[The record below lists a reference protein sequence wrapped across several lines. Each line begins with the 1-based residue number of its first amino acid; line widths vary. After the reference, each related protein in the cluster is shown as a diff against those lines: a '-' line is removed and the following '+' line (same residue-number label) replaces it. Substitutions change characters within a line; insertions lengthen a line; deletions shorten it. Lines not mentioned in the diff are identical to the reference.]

1 MKKNEEVANIAKN
14 YYDSDDADNFYFN
27 IWGGEDIHVGWY
39 QSDEEPILD
48 ASHRTVE
55 KMVDK
60 LPQLTPNSTVID
72 IGAGYG
78 GSARYMA
85 KTFGCQVEC
94 LNISEKENDK
104 NVQKNKE
111 QGLDHLINVYQGNF
125 EDIPYKDATFD
136 VVWCQDSILHSGN
149 KKAVFEEVA
158 RILKPGGHFI
168 FTDPMQIDNCP
179 DGVLDPV
186 LKRIHLDSMGSVG
199 KYREFAQQ
207 VGLQEVEVEE
217 HAQLLPTHYGRV
229 LEELNKNEEKLH
241 GKVSQEYID
250 RMKEGLGHW
259 VEKGNKGYL
268 NWGILHFKK

>member
-1 MKKNEEVANIAKN
+1 MKNEEVANIAKN
-14 YYDSDDADNFYFN
+14 YYDSEDADNFYFN

-39 QSDEEPILD
+39 QSDSEPILD

-55 KMVDK
+55 KMVEK
-60 LPQLTPNSTVID
+60 LPQLTPESKVID

-94 LNISEKENDK
+94 LNISEKENEK
-104 NVQKNKE
+104 NIQKNKE

-125 EDIPYKDATFD
+125 EEIPYKDETFD

-149 KKAVFEEVA
+149 KKAVFQEVA
-158 RILKPGGHFI
+158 RVLKKGGHFI

-179 DGVLDPV
+179 EGVIDPV

-199 KYREFAQQ
+199 KYRECAKDF
-207 VGLQEVEVEE
+207 GLQEVEVEE
-217 HAQLLPTHYGRV
+217 HPKLLPTHYGRV
-229 LEELNKNEEKLH
+229 LEELKKNEDKLQ

-250 RMKEGLGHW
+250 HMKEGLGHW

>member
-1 MKKNEEVANIAKN
+1 MKNEEVANIAKN
-14 YYDSDDADNFYFN
+14 YYDSDDADNFYYN

-39 QSDEEPILD
+39 LSDSEPILD

-55 KMVDK
+55 KMVEK
-60 LPQLTPNSTVID
+60 LPELTADTKVID

-85 KTFGCQVEC
+85 KKFGCQVEC

-104 NVQKNKE
+104 NIQKNKE
-111 QGLDHLINVYQGNF
+111 QGLDHLLNVYQGNF
-125 EDIPYKDATFD
+125 EEIPYDNETFD

-158 RILKPGGHFI
+158 RILKKGGHFI

-179 DGVLDPV
+179 EGVIDPV

-199 KYREFAQQ
+199 KYREFAKE
-207 VGLQEVEVEE
+207 VGLEEVEIEE
-217 HAQLLPTHYGRV
+217 HPKLLPTHYGRV
-229 LEELNKNEEKLH
+229 LEELKKNEDKLQ
-241 GKVSQEYID
+241 GKVSQEYIEG
-250 RMKEGLGHW
+250 MKEGLGHW

>member
-1 MKKNEEVANIAKN
+1 MKNEEVANIAKN
-14 YYDSDDADNFYFN
+14 YYDSEDADNFYYN

-39 QSDEEPILD
+39 QSDSEPILD

-55 KMVDK
+55 KMVEK
-60 LPQLTPNSTVID
+60 LPQLTADSKVID

-78 GSARYMA
+78 GSARHLA

-104 NVQKNKE
+104 NIQKNKE

-125 EDIPYKDATFD
+125 EEIPYDSETFD

-158 RILKPGGHFI
+158 RILKSGGHFI

-179 DGVLDPV
+179 EGVLDPV
-186 LKRIHLDSMGSVG
+186 LNRIHLDSMGSVG
-199 KYREFAQQ
+199 KYREFAKE

-217 HAQLLPTHYGRV
+217 HPKLLPTHYGRV
-229 LEELNKNEEKLH
+229 LEELKRNEAKLQ

-259 VEKGNKGYL
+259 VEKGNNGYL
-268 NWGILHFKK
+268 NWGIVHFKK

>member
-1 MKKNEEVANIAKN
+1 MKNEEVANIAKN
-14 YYDSDDADNFYFN
+14 YYDSDDADNFYYN

-39 QSDEEPILD
+39 LSETEPILD

-55 KMVDK
+55 KMVEK
-60 LPQLTPNSTVID
+60 LPKISADTKVID

-85 KTFGCQVEC
+85 KKFGCQVEC
-94 LNISEKENDK
+94 LNISEKENEK
-104 NVQKNKE
+104 NIQKNKE

-125 EDIPYKDATFD
+125 EEIPYDNETFD

-158 RILKPGGHFI
+158 RILKKGGDFI

-179 DGVLDPV
+179 EGVIDPV

-199 KYREFAQQ
+199 KYREFAKE
-207 VGLQEVEVEE
+207 VGLETIEIEE
-217 HAQLLPTHYGRV
+217 QAALLPAHYGRV
-229 LEELNKNEEKLH
+229 LEELKKNEDKLQ
-241 GKVSQEYID
+241 GKVSQEYIEG
-250 RMKEGLGHW
+250 MKEGLGHW

-268 NWGILHFKK
+268 NWGILHFRK

>member
-1 MKKNEEVANIAKN
+1 MKNEEVANIAKN
-14 YYDSDDADNFYFN
+14 YYDSDDADNFYYN

-39 QSDEEPILD
+39 LSETEPILD

-55 KMVDK
+55 KMVEK
-60 LPQLTPNSTVID
+60 LPKLTPDTKVID

-85 KTFGCQVEC
+85 KQFGCQVEC

-104 NVQKNKE
+104 NIQKNKE

-125 EDIPYKDATFD
+125 EEIPYEDETFD

-149 KKAVFEEVA
+149 KKAVFQEVA
-158 RILKPGGHFI
+158 RILKKGGHFI

-179 DGVLDPV
+179 EGVIDPV

-199 KYREFAQQ
+199 KYQEFAKE
-207 VGLQEVEVEE
+207 VGLEEVEIEE
-217 HAQLLPTHYGRV
+217 QPQLLPAHYGRV
-229 LEELNKNEEKLH
+229 LEELKKNEDKLQ
-241 GKVSQEYID
+241 GKVSQQYIEG
-250 RMKEGLGHW
+250 MKEGLGHW

>member
-1 MKKNEEVANIAKN
+1 MKNEEVANIAKN
-14 YYDSDDADNFYFN
+14 YYDSEDADNFYFN

-39 QSDEEPILD
+39 QSDSEPILD

-55 KMVDK
+55 KMVEK
-60 LPQLTPNSTVID
+60 LPQLTKDKKVID

-78 GSARYMA
+78 GSARYIA

-104 NVQKNKE
+104 NIQKNKD

-125 EDIPYKDATFD
+125 EEIPYGDETFD

-149 KKAVFEEVA
+149 KKAVFQEVA
-158 RILKPGGHFI
+158 RILKKGGHFI

-179 DGVLDPV
+179 EGVLDPV

-199 KYREFAQQ
+199 KYREFAKE

-217 HAQLLPTHYGRV
+217 HPQLLTTHYGRV
-229 LEELNKNEEKLH
+229 LEELKKNEDKLK
-241 GKVSQEYID
+241 GKVSQEYIEH
-250 RMKEGLGHW
+250 MKEGLGHW

-268 NWGILHFKK
+268 NWGIIHFKK

>member
-1 MKKNEEVANIAKN
+1 MKNEEVANIAKN
-14 YYDSDDADNFYFN
+14 YYDSEDADNFYYN

-39 QSDEEPILD
+39 QSDSEPILD

-55 KMVDK
+55 KMVEK
-60 LPQLTPNSTVID
+60 LPQLTANSRVID

-78 GSARYMA
+78 GSARYLA

-104 NVQKNKE
+104 NIQKNKE

-125 EDIPYKDATFD
+125 EEIPYENESFD
-136 VVWCQDSILHSGN
+136 IVWCQDSILHSGN
-149 KKAVFEEVA
+149 KKAVFEEVT
-158 RILKPGGHFI
+158 RVLKPGAHFI
-168 FTDPMQIDNCP
+168 FTDPMQVDNCP

-186 LKRIHLDSMGSVG
+186 LNRIHLDSMGSVG
-199 KYREFAQQ
+199 KYREFAKEL
-207 VGLQEVEVEE
+207 GLQEVEVEE
-217 HAQLLPTHYGRV
+217 QAELLPTHYGRV
-229 LEELNKNEEKLH
+229 LEELKKNESHLQD
-241 GKVSQEYID
+241 KVSSEYIE

-268 NWGILHFKK
+268 NWGVLHFKK

>member
-1 MKKNEEVANIAKN
+1 MKNEEVANIAKN
-14 YYDSDDADNFYFN
+14 YYDSEDADNFYFN

-39 QSDEEPILD
+39 QSDSEPILD

-55 KMVDK
+55 KMVEK
-60 LPQLTPNSTVID
+60 LPQLTPESKVID

-94 LNISEKENDK
+94 LNISEKENEK
-104 NVQKNKE
+104 NIQKNKE

-125 EDIPYKDATFD
+125 EEIPYKDETFD

-149 KKAVFEEVA
+149 KKAVFQEVA
-158 RILKPGGHFI
+158 RVLKKGGHFI

-179 DGVLDPV
+179 EGVIDPV

-199 KYREFAQQ
+199 KYREYAKD

-217 HAQLLPTHYGRV
+217 HPKLLPTHYGRV
-229 LEELNKNEEKLH
+229 LEELKKNEDKLQ

-250 RMKEGLGHW
+250 HMKEGLGHW

>member
-1 MKKNEEVANIAKN
+1 MKNEEVANIAKS
-14 YYDSDDADNFYFN
+14 YYDSEDADNFYYN

-39 QSDEEPILD
+39 QSDSEPILD

-55 KMVDK
+55 KMVEK
-60 LPQLTPNSTVID
+60 LPQLTANSRVID

-78 GSARYMA
+78 GSARYLA

-104 NVQKNKE
+104 NIQKNKE

-125 EDIPYKDATFD
+125 EEIPYDSESFD

-158 RILKPGGHFI
+158 RVLKPGAHFI
-168 FTDPMQIDNCP
+168 FTDPMQVDNCP

-186 LKRIHLDSMGSVG
+186 LNRIHLDSMGSVG
-199 KYREFAQQ
+199 KYREFAKEL
-207 VGLQEVEVEE
+207 GLQEVEVEE
-217 HAQLLPTHYGRV
+217 QAELLPTHYGRV
-229 LEELNKNEEKLH
+229 LEELKKNENQLQD
-241 GKVSQEYID
+241 KVSADYIE

-268 NWGILHFKK
+268 NWGVLHFKK

>member
-1 MKKNEEVANIAKN
+1 MKNEEVANIAKN
-14 YYDSDDADNFYFN
+14 YYDSEDADNFYFN

-39 QSDEEPILD
+39 QSDDEPILD

-55 KMVDK
+55 KMAAK
-60 LPQLTPNSTVID
+60 LPHLDKNTKVID

-78 GSARYMA
+78 GSARYLA
-85 KTFGCQVEC
+85 KTYGCPVEC

-104 NVQKNKE
+104 NIQKNKD

-125 EDIPYKDATFD
+125 EEIPYDDETFD

-149 KKAVFEEVA
+149 KKAVFQEVA
-158 RILKPGGHFI
+158 RVLKKGGHFI
-168 FTDPMQIDNCP
+168 FTDPMQADDCP

-186 LKRIHLDSMGSVG
+186 LKRIHLDSMGSVA
-199 KYREFAQQ
+199 KYKDFAKE
-207 VGLQEVEVEE
+207 VGLQEVEIEE
-217 HAQLLPTHYGRV
+217 QPQLLPMHYGRV
-229 LEELNKNEEKLH
+229 LEELKKNEDSLH
-241 GKVSQEYID
+241 GKVSQDYID
-250 RMKEGLGHW
+250 HMKEGLGHW

>member
-1 MKKNEEVANIAKN
+1 MKNEEVANIAKN
-14 YYDSDDADNFYFN
+14 YYDSEDADNFYFN

-39 QSDEEPILD
+39 QSDSEPILD

-55 KMVDK
+55 KMVEK
-60 LPQLTPNSTVID
+60 LPQLTPESKVID

-94 LNISEKENDK
+94 LNISEKENEK
-104 NVQKNKE
+104 NIQKNKE

-125 EDIPYKDATFD
+125 EEIPYKDETFD

-149 KKAVFEEVA
+149 KKAVFQEVA
-158 RILKPGGHFI
+158 RVLKKGGHFI

-179 DGVLDPV
+179 EGVIDPV

-199 KYREFAQQ
+199 KYREYAKDF
-207 VGLQEVEVEE
+207 GLQEVEVEE
-217 HAQLLPTHYGRV
+217 HPKLLPTHYGRV
-229 LEELNKNEEKLH
+229 LEELKKNEDKLQ

-250 RMKEGLGHW
+250 HMKEGLGHW

>member
-1 MKKNEEVANIAKN
+1 MKNEEVANIAKN
-14 YYDSDDADNFYFN
+14 YYDSEDADNFYFN

-39 QSDEEPILD
+39 QSDSEPILD

-55 KMVDK
+55 KMVEK
-60 LPQLTPNSTVID
+60 LPQLTKDKKVID

-78 GSARYMA
+78 GSARYIA

-104 NVQKNKE
+104 NIQKNKD

-125 EDIPYKDATFD
+125 EEIPYGDETFD

-149 KKAVFEEVA
+149 KKAVFQEVA
-158 RILKPGGHFI
+158 RILKKGGHFI

-179 DGVLDPV
+179 EGVLDPV

-199 KYREFAQQ
+199 KYREFAKE
-207 VGLQEVEVEE
+207 VGLQEVEVVE
-217 HAQLLPTHYGRV
+217 HPQLLTTHYGRV
-229 LEELNKNEEKLH
+229 LEELKKNEDKLK
-241 GKVSQEYID
+241 GKVSQEYIEH
-250 RMKEGLGHW
+250 MKEGLGHW

-268 NWGILHFKK
+268 NWGIIHFKK

>member
-1 MKKNEEVANIAKN
+1 MKNEEVANIAKN
-14 YYDSDDADNFYFN
+14 YYDSDDADNFYYN

-39 QSDEEPILD
+39 LSDSEPILD

-55 KMVDK
+55 KMVEK
-60 LPQLTPNSTVID
+60 LPKLTADTKVID

-85 KTFGCQVEC
+85 KKFGCQVEC
-94 LNISEKENDK
+94 LNISEKENEK
-104 NVQKNKE
+104 NIQKNKE

-125 EDIPYKDATFD
+125 EEVPYDDETFD

-158 RILKPGGHFI
+158 RILKKGGHFI

-179 DGVLDPV
+179 EGVLDPV

-199 KYREFAQQ
+199 KYREFAKG
-207 VGLQEVEVEE
+207 VGLEEVEVEE
-217 HAQLLPTHYGRV
+217 QAALLPAHYGRV
-229 LEELNKNEEKLH
+229 LEELKKNEDKLQ
-241 GKVSQEYID
+241 GKVSQQYIEG
-250 RMKEGLGHW
+250 MKEGLGHW

>member
-1 MKKNEEVANIAKN
+1 MKNEEVANIAKN
-14 YYDSDDADNFYFN
+14 YYDSDDADNFYYN

-39 QSDEEPILD
+39 LSETEPILD

-55 KMVDK
+55 KMVEK
-60 LPQLTPNSTVID
+60 LPKLTPDTKVID

-85 KTFGCQVEC
+85 KQFGCQVEC

-104 NVQKNKE
+104 NIQKNKE

-125 EDIPYKDATFD
+125 EEIPYKDETFD

-149 KKAVFEEVA
+149 KKAVFQEVA
-158 RILKPGGHFI
+158 RILKKGGHFI

-179 DGVLDPV
+179 EGVIDPV

-199 KYREFAQQ
+199 KYQEFAKE
-207 VGLQEVEVEE
+207 VGLEEVEIEE
-217 HAQLLPTHYGRV
+217 QPQLLPAHYGRV
-229 LEELNKNEEKLH
+229 LEELKKNEDKLQ
-241 GKVSQEYID
+241 GKVSQEYIEG
-250 RMKEGLGHW
+250 MKEGLGHW